1 MPSFRPLLFSFV
13 SENVVVLA
21 LCLGIAWVVYGAIWR
36 LYFSPLAAFPGP
48 RFAALTY
55 WNEFYYDVVLK
66 GQYTWKILDYHHH
79 YGPIIRINPNEL
91 HINDPDFFNVL
102 YVRDSTRKSDK
113 WWWSMRMFGHNDLAV
128 FDTLDHEM
136 HRVRRQPWNPYFSK
150 QSVARLHPLLIQ
162 PLVNK
167 FCDRLTSYQAAAKPV
182 IMTHA
187 FGDLTA
193 DIISEYSFPQGYNNL
208 DHPEFRGKDYD
219 ALMALSGLSHWLK
232 QFGWL
237 FPLLNSIPLW
247 LTKKTSPDTYSF
259 VQREQNLIRQATEII
274 ATYNGPIERKESTAR
289 PDLMHAFLD
298 SNLPPSEKTVE
309 HIKASAQTTIAA
321 GTLTT
326 THSLVIATYHILANP
341 PILRKLVEEIRTFA
355 KSDGEDMQQLCLD
368 LPTLEHMPYLT
379 AIWYETLRVFS
390 GISQR
395 SQRIFPFDS
404 LAYHASL
411 PDDPTNAKEYIIPP
425 GTPVGMTGLH
435 IHMNSHIF
443 PDPHTFKPE
452 RWLPLESEGGKL
464 LNYLV
469 AFGAG
474 SRSCIG
480 RDLAKAEVLTTI
492 ATVFGRFGANMQLY
506 ETDRERDVDIKHDYF
521 NPAPSGNSNGMMVT
535 FHER

>member
-1 MPSFRPLLFSFV
+1 MPLLRHSVLSFV
-13 SENVVVLA
+13 SENIVLVTV
-21 LCLGIAWVVYGAIWR
+21 CIGIAWVVYGAIWR

-48 RFAALTY
+48 RFAALTF

-66 GQYTWKILDYHHH
+66 GQYTWKILDYHHQ
-79 YGPIIRINPNEL
+79 YGPIVRINPSEL
-91 HINDPDFFNVL
+91 HINDPDFFDVL
-102 YVRDSTRKSDK
+102 YVRDSTRKADK

-128 FDTLDHEM
+128 FDTLDHDM

-167 FCDRLTSYQAAAKPV
+167 FCDRLASYQAAKKPV

-219 ALMALSGLSHWLK
+219 ALMALSSLSHWLK

-247 LTKKTSPDTYSF
+247 ITKLTSPDTALF
-259 VQREQNLIRQATEII
+259 VSREQNLIRQATEII
-274 ATYNGPIERKESTAR
+274 ATYDGPTERKENTAR

-298 SNLPPSEKTVE
+298 SNLPPSEKTVD

-326 THSLVIATYHILANP
+326 THSLTIATYHILANP
-341 PILRKLVEEIRTFA
+341 PIRSRLIEEIRTFA
-355 KSDGEDMQQLCLD
+355 KSDGEDMQQLGLD
-368 LPTLEHMPYLT
+368 LHTLDQMPYLT
-379 AIWYETLRVFS
+379 ATWYETLRVFS

-404 LAYHASL
+404 LAYHSSV
-411 PDDPTNAKEYIIPP
+411 PDDPAKSKKYVIPP
-425 GTPVGMTGLH
+425 GTAVGMTGLH
-435 IHMNSHIF
+435 IHMNPDIF
-443 PDPHTFKPE
+443 PDPRAFKPE
-452 RWLPLESEGGKL
+452 RWLPLESEGARLSK
-464 LNYLV
+464 YLV

-474 SRSCIG
+474 SRACIG
-480 RDLAKAEVLTTI
+480 RELAKAEVLTTI
-492 ATVFGRFGANMQLY
+492 ATVFGRFGATMQLH
-506 ETDRERDVDIKHDYF
+506 ETERVRDVDTTHDYF
-521 NPAPSGNSNGMMVT
+521 NPAPSEKSNGMMVT